1 MIFNSLWSINSSQI
15 AVFHSLIFR
24 VLKWL
29 CVCVWSSFKGVFYW
43 FWFEN
48 LPTSSFYYSLRSALW
63 SLLLEKKFSKWGSH
77 IGIPASKESLLEIAY
92 SQAPPQTYWYKNSV
106 FVKKKICILTS
117 FSSNS
122 DAHQRLELL
131 IQSLLNKNNNCCWS
145 SLFQGEITKYENTLG
160 VLSRSFC
167 IIWQRIKGRHIF
179 ELGSKDLH

>member
-1 MIFNSLWSINSSQI
+1 M
-15 AVFHSLIFR
+15 
-24 VLKWL
+24 
-29 CVCVWSSFKGVFYW
+29 CVWSSFKGVFYW

-145 SLFQGEITKYENTLG
+145 SPKPRKALP
-160 VLSRSFC
+160 
-167 IIWQRIKGRHIF
+167 RIKVVVPVASTWVSF
-179 ELGSKDLH
+179 SVYLFCLCQLSWFL